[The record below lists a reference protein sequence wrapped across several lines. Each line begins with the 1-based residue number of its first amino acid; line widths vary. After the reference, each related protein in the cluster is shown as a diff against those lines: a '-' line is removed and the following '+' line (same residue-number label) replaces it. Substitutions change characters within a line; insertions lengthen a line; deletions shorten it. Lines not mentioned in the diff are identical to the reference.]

1 MTGADAHPKEAG
13 QVPVLAVIVPHFD
26 DVARLE
32 TCLKALL
39 PQLPDEPVTDKRA
52 PDEPVPGGRVEV
64 LVVDNGTPG
73 GLGDL
78 PESFPQVRFT
88 NEPEKGAACAR
99 NRGVAETGASN
110 LLFLDADCVPAQGWL
125 ARALELAGEDR
136 VVGGRV
142 DTFDETPPPRSG
154 AEAFEEVFA
163 FRMQMYIEKKGFS
176 GTGNLLTT
184 RRVFEAAGPMVPGLS
199 EDMDWCFRASAAG
212 YALTYDDTLAVGHPT
227 RQDWPALKR
236 KWRRTT
242 DEGFYLNGTGFAARL
257 RWAVRAFAVLVSFF
271 LHLPVILTTPK
282 LRNGL
287 ERWRAAG
294 TLIRLRI
301 QRCIWMLR
309 QALGFDAVN
318 R

>member
-1 MTGADAHPKEAG
+1 
-13 QVPVLAVIVPHFD
+13 
-26 DVARLE
+26 
-32 TCLKALL
+32 
-39 PQLPDEPVTDKRA
+39 
-52 PDEPVPGGRVEV
+52 
-64 LVVDNGTPG
+64 
-73 GLGDL
+73 
-78 PESFPQVRFT
+78 
-88 NEPEKGAACAR
+88 
-99 NRGVAETGASN
+99 VAETDAQN
-110 LLFLDADCVPAQGWL
+110 LLFLDADCVPAPGWL

-163 FRMQMYIEKKGFS
+163 FRMQMYIDKKGFS

-199 EDMDWCFRASAAG
+199 EDMDWCFRATGAG
-212 YALTYDDTLAVGHPT
+212 YPLVYDDRLAVGHPT

-236 KWRRTT
+236 KWRRTS

-257 RWAVRAFAVLVSFF
+257 RWSVRAFAVLGSSI
-271 LHLPVILTTPK
+271 LHLPVILTSPK

-287 ERWRAAG
+287 ERRRAAG
-294 TLIRLRI
+294 TLIRLRA
-301 QRCIWMLR
+301 QRCAWMLM
-309 QALGFDAVN
+309 QASGCDCVN

>member
-1 MTGADAHPKEAG
+1 MSGGGLPENHDADAPA
-13 QVPVLAVIVPHFD
+13 LAVIIPHFND
-26 DVARLE
+26 LGRLRV
-32 TCLKALL
+32 CLSALQ
-39 PQLPDEPVTDKRA
+39 PQVQNA
-52 PDEPVPGGRVEV
+52 PAEV

-78 PESFPQVRFT
+78 PAAFPEFRFT
-88 NEPEKGAACAR
+88 HEAQKGAACAR
-99 NRGVAETGASN
+99 NRGVAETGAQN
-110 LLFLDADCVPAQGWL
+110 LLFLDADCVPSPGWL
-125 ARALELAGEDR
+125 ARALKLAGKNR
-136 VVGGRV
+136 VVGGCV

-199 EDMDWCFRASAAG
+199 EDMDWCFRATSAG
-212 YALTYDDTLAVGHPT
+212 YPLVYDDRLAVGHPT

-242 DEGFYLNGTGFAARL
+242 DEGFYLNGTGLAARL
-257 RWAVRAFAVLVSFF
+257 RWSVRAFAVLGSTFW
-271 LHLPVILTTPK
+271 HLPVILTSPK
-282 LRNGL
+282 LRTGL
-287 ERWRAAG
+287 ERLRAAG
-294 TLIRLRI
+294 TLVRLRA
-301 QRCIWMLR
+301 QRWAWMLM
-309 QALGFDAVN
+309 QASGCDRVN